1 MVTTILLLPRPLGA
15 PRPAHRLAGR
25 GRLDVDVGFAPRRV
39 GDIGPDTQRLALVEE
54 RGKVL
59 LNISEE
65 HLGLVELCK
74 QSENKQG
81 RATIEVRKFDQT
93 GKYFFDLTGLELV
106 K

>member
-1 MVTTILLLPRPLGA
+1 MMLKAEGTICGYSERKSKDLKIYRS
-15 PRPAHRLAGR
+15 
-25 GRLDVDVGFAPRRV
+25 LDLYVK
-39 GDIGPDTQRLALVEE
+39 
-54 RGKVL
+54 GKEPGTMR